1 MIVAGESSGELYGS
15 LLAKALKSKWPDV
28 HIMGVGGERMSEAG
42 VELISSI
49 SDAFGLTEAISAF
62 GKIKTAFNKTVE
74 ALKQCR
80 PAVLVLIDYPDF
92 NLKVAKLARSL
103 GIKILYYV
111 SPQVWAWRKGRV
123 KKIAGLVD
131 RMAVILPFEEEIY
144 RNAGMPCE
152 FIGHP
157 VLEEI
162 ESVLSDVSSSYY
174 VQTNNPPIPP
184 LEKGG
189 WGGFESEE
197 RRGATISELRT
208 FFKSHIG
215 LEPDRP
221 LLSLLPGSRPSEL
234 KRHLPLII
242 EVIRRFKRE
251 PEISGKGYQ
260 LCMPL
265 TLNTDET
272 RYHSYLETLR
282 QEGVN
287 IKKGES
293 VKVLAAS
300 DLAVVASG
308 TATLQTAFLEVPM
321 VVVYKLAPLSYYLGK
336 RIIKVKH
343 ISLANILS
351 GREVVCE
358 LIQDRANPD
367 EIINELKKIIT
378 DTKYRE
384 NMLHYYR
391 KIKEPFSGKK
401 PSERIAEIVIEMA
414 GGAHL

>member
-1 MIVAGESSGELYGS
+1 MAHIMIVAGESSGELYGS
-15 LLAKALKSKWPDV
+15 LLAKALKSKWPDL
-28 HIMGVGGERMSEAG
+28 HIMGVGGEKMSEAG

-74 ALKQCR
+74 ALKQSR
-80 PAVLVLIDYPDF
+80 PAVLILIDYPDF

-162 ESVLSDVSSSYY
+162 ESVIGSSKSIG
-174 VQTNNPPIPP
+174 VQ
-184 LEKGG
+184 GSA
-189 WGGFESEE
+189 FSEE
-197 RRGATISELRT
+197 RRSLCKAA
-208 FFKSHIG
+208 IG

-242 EVIRRFKRE
+242 EVIRRFKRD

-321 VVVYKLAPLSYYLGK
+321 VVVYKLTPLTYHLGK
-336 RIIKVKH
+336 HIIKVKH
-343 ISLANILS
+343 ISLVNILS
-351 GREVVCE
+351 GRGVVQE
-358 LIQDRANPD
+358 LIQDRANPG
-367 EIINELKKIIT
+367 EIVKELKKIIT

-384 NMLHYYR
+384 DMLHYYR
-391 KIKEPFSGKK
+391 KIKGPFSGKK
-401 PSERIAEIVIEMA
+401 PSERVAEIVIEMA

>member
-1 MIVAGESSGELYGS
+1 MTTIMIVAGESSGELYGS

-74 ALKQCR
+74 ALKQSR

-162 ESVLSDVSSSYY
+162 ESVIGSSKSIG
-174 VQTNNPPIPP
+174 VQ
-184 LEKGG
+184 GSA
-189 WGGFESEE
+189 FSEE
-197 RRGATISELRT
+197 RRSLCKAA
-208 FFKSHIG
+208 IG

-251 PEISGKGYQ
+251 PEISGIGYQ

-321 VVVYKLAPLSYYLGK
+321 VVVYKLTPLTYHLGK
-336 RIIKVKH
+336 HIIKVKH
-343 ISLANILS
+343 ISLVNILS
-351 GREVVCE
+351 GREVVQE
-358 LIQDRANPD
+358 LIQDRANPG
-367 EIINELKKIIT
+367 EIVKELKKIIT

-384 NMLHYYR
+384 DMIHYYR
-391 KIKEPFSGKK
+391 KIKGPFSGKK

>member
-1 MIVAGESSGELYGS
+1 MAHIMIVAGESSGELYGS

-28 HIMGVGGERMSEAG
+28 HIMGVGGEKMSEAG

-62 GKIKTAFNKTVE
+62 GKIKAAFNKTVE

-162 ESVLSDVSSSYY
+162 ESVIGSSKSIG
-174 VQTNNPPIPP
+174 VQ
-184 LEKGG
+184 GSA
-189 WGGFESEE
+189 FSEE
-197 RRGATISELRT
+197 RRSLCKAA
-208 FFKSHIG
+208 IG

-321 VVVYKLAPLSYYLGK
+321 VVVYKLTPLTYHLGK
-336 RIIKVKH
+336 HIIKVKH
-343 ISLANILS
+343 ISLVNILS
-351 GREVVCE
+351 GRGVVQE
-358 LIQDRANPD
+358 LIQDRANPG
-367 EIINELKKIIT
+367 EIVKELKKIIT

-384 NMLHYYR
+384 DMLHYYR
-391 KIKEPFSGKK
+391 KIKGPFSGKK
-401 PSERIAEIVIEMA
+401 PSERVAEIVIEMA
-414 GGAHL
+414 GGGRL

>member
-1 MIVAGESSGELYGS
+1 MTTIMIVAGESSGELYGS

-28 HIMGVGGERMSEAG
+28 HIMGVGGEKMSEAG

-62 GKIKTAFNKTVE
+62 GKIKAAFNKTVE

-80 PAVLVLIDYPDF
+80 PAVLILIDYPDF

-144 RNAGMPCE
+144 RNAGIPCE

-162 ESVLSDVSSSYY
+162 ESVIGLSESLG
-174 VQTNNPPIPP
+174 VQ
-184 LEKGG
+184 GSA
-189 WGGFESEE
+189 FSEE
-197 RRGATISELRT
+197 RRNL
-208 FFKSHIG
+208 FKAAIG

-242 EVIRRFKRE
+242 EVIRRFKRD
-251 PEISGKGYQ
+251 PEISEKGYQ

-282 QEGVN
+282 QEGVV

-300 DLAVVASG
+300 DLAVAASG

-321 VVVYKLAPLSYYLGK
+321 VVVYKLAPLTYQLGK

-343 ISLANILS
+343 ISLVNILS
-351 GREVVCE
+351 GREVVQE
-358 LIQDRANPD
+358 LIQDRANPG
-367 EIINELKKIIT
+367 EIVKELKKIIT

-384 NMLHYYR
+384 DMLHYYR
-391 KIKEPFSGKK
+391 KVKEPFSGKK
-401 PSERIAEIVIEMA
+401 PSERVAEIVIEMA
-414 GGAHL
+414 GRARL